1 MSITVDYFRNQP
13 PKKHRGQN
21 FMINDANLDFLS
33 RIINR
38 KKSNWLIEI
47 GGGLGFLTEKISNK
61 NNLTVYEVDE
71 HLNSFLKNK
80 FPSLNIEGD
89 VRNWQPEDAENDG
102 MLVGNLPYYLSG
114 RILWMVARW
123 PGKIK
128 NAVFTVQ
135 KEVADRICSK
145 PGSKSYGLLSG
156 PLQFFYSCKIEK
168 KLSKNS
174 FFPKPKVDSAIITLT
189 NKNKRGCFP
198 YSDQYLK
205 LNKKIFS
212 QRRKNA
218 KKLLKKIVPSAM
230 LEKIPDGFRPEDI
243 EPKLGMLL
251 SKNSNIK

>member
-21 FMINDANLDFLS
+21 FMINDANLNFLS
-33 RIINR
+33 TIING
-38 KKSNWLIEI
+38 KKSNWIVEI
-47 GGGLGFLTEKISNK
+47 GGGLGFLTEKIENK
-61 NNLTVYEVDE
+61 NDLTVYEVDE

-80 FPSLNIEGD
+80 FPLINIERD
-89 VRNWQPEDAENDG
+89 IRDWQPKDDEDAG

-114 RILWMVARW
+114 RILWTVARW
-123 PGKIK
+123 PEKIK

-135 KEVADRICSK
+135 KEVADRVCSK

-174 FFPKPKVDSAIITLT
+174 FFPKPKVDSAIITLI
-189 NKNKRGCFP
+189 NKNKKEYFP
-198 YSDQYLK
+198 HSSQYLK

-212 QRRKNA
+212 QRRKKA
-218 KKLLKKIVPSAM
+218 KKLLKKIVPNIM